1 MSGLMMASK
10 GANFVTRAE
19 AFRTDILPVKTRT
32 YCPVTNLELVNMVEK
47 ISGEHGLTLIDED
60 LGMAGKN
67 SQQFFA
73 TYIIQGKDFF
83 DNQIKMMLGVVN
95 SYDKTLTA
103 KILFGSMVSI
113 CSNKSFYAGKGEN
126 GISSINSRKHTSQV
140 FSEGNGLF
148 YKLNKSLEL
157 VDHFCREQEKF
168 CEQLKDRNLSRDEAY
183 STIVRSA
190 RSGVICK
197 TNILSIADQW
207 DFQENE
213 YPDTEIDYNNWHKEF
228 KPRNCYS
235 LFNCYTESNKKR
247 LEKNIVSA
255 SLDTLRLT
263 EFFNKEFVLN

>member
-1 MSGLMMASK
+1 MSGLMMV
-10 GANFVTRAE
+10 NHVDRAT
-19 AFRTDILPVKTRT
+19 AFRTDILPVKTKS
-32 YCPVTNLELVNMVEK
+32 YCPVTNEKLVNMVEK
-47 ISGEHGLTLIDED
+47 ISGEHNLTLVDED

-73 TYIIQGKDFF
+73 TYIVQGKDFF

-113 CSNKSFYAGKGEN
+113 CSNKSFYADGGEN
-126 GISSINSRKHTSQV
+126 GIRAIISRKHTSQV

-168 CEQLKDRNLSRDEAY
+168 CEQLKDRNLSRNEAY
-183 STIVRSA
+183 SAIVRSA
-190 RSGVICK
+190 RSGVIGK
-197 TNILSIADQW
+197 TNILDVADIYDDQV
-207 DFQENE
+207 DEE
-213 YPDTEIDYNNWHKEF
+213 KSCYDEF
-228 KPRNCYS
+228 RSRTAYS
-235 LFNCYTESNKKR
+235 LFNSFTESNKPR
-247 LEKNIVSA
+247 LEKNIVMA